1 MDIFQLERN
10 VVLHQKLHRPL
21 QFSMY
26 PFPTRPPRIW
36 LVVFNLPF
44 FLNLLS
50 LPCPRLLAPS
60 MRCARLRHL
69 SRNLFNLSDRTW
81 RFECNKA
88 NVALLQMCRSL
99 SNKLEA
105 GLNTRL
111 TKTLRGESLIPWWI
125 CAVRSTTVTW
135 KYVRSPFYIV
145 QQSQC
150 VPCIYIYNIYIITLS
165 PDFCRQSS
173 THTRALTR
181 TYMYVVGM
189 VAGWRAHRWRWYD
202 SYIRTTIIC
211 IFPFFSIEQSSTDAA
226 WWRKDG
232 VLVLSCFL
240 SDLWFLR
247 FFVSSAASLRR
258 NFVLSFS

>member
-1 MDIFQLERN
+1 
-10 VVLHQKLHRPL
+10 
-21 QFSMY
+21 
-26 PFPTRPPRIW
+26 
-36 LVVFNLPF
+36 
-44 FLNLLS
+44 
-50 LPCPRLLAPS
+50 

-69 SRNLFNLSDRTW
+69 SRNLFNLFDRTW

-211 IFPFFSIEQSSTDAA
+211 IFPFFFYWAKFHRRGLMTKGWSIGS
-226 WWRKDG
+226 
-232 VLVLSCFL
+232 LVLSKRFMISSL
-240 SDLWFLR
+240 LR
-247 FFVSSAASLRR
+247 FIGGFAEAELCPDRKSV
-258 NFVLSFS
+258 V

>member
-26 PFPTRPPRIW
+26 PWIW
-36 LVVFNLPF
+36 LVVRFNPPF
-44 FLNLLS
+44 FWTPLS
-50 LPCPRLLAPS
+50 PPCPRPLAPS
-60 MRCARLRHL
+60 VRCARLRHL

-150 VPCIYIYNIYIITLS
+150 VPCIYIFLIYILS
-165 PDFCRQSS
+165 HRPEIFVDRI
-173 THTRALTR
+173 
-181 TYMYVVGM
+181 
-189 VAGWRAHRWRWYD
+189 AHIHAH
-202 SYIRTTIIC
+202 SHAPTCT
-211 IFPFFSIEQSSTDAA
+211 
-226 WWRKDG
+226 
-232 VLVLSCFL
+232 
-240 SDLWFLR
+240 
-247 FFVSSAASLRR
+247 
-258 NFVLSFS
+258 

>member
-1 MDIFQLERN
+1 
-10 VVLHQKLHRPL
+10 
-21 QFSMY
+21 MY
-26 PFPTRPPRIW
+26 PRIW
-36 LVVFNLPF
+36 LVVRFNPL
-44 FLNLLS
+44 FLS
-50 LPCPRLLAPS
+50 PYKPYPYPLAPS

-69 SRNLFNLSDRTW
+69 SRNLFNLFDRTW

-150 VPCIYIYNIYIITLS
+150 ILCIYIYVYTCIYVYIYITTCISQRPEIFVDRVAHIHAHLYS
-165 PDFCRQSS
+165 
-173 THTRALTR
+173 
-181 TYMYVVGM
+181 YVCSGM
-189 VAGWRAHRWRWYD
+189 VAGWRAHRWQWYL
-202 SYIRTTIIC
+202 TTHT
-211 IFPFFSIEQSSTDAA
+211 FA
-226 WWRKDG
+226 
-232 VLVLSCFL
+232 
-240 SDLWFLR
+240 
-247 FFVSSAASLRR
+247 
-258 NFVLSFS
+258 

>member
-1 MDIFQLERN
+1 
-10 VVLHQKLHRPL
+10 
-21 QFSMY
+21 MY
-26 PFPTRPPRIW
+26 PRIW
-36 LVVFNLPF
+36 LVVRFNL
-44 FLNLLS
+44 FLSLPLN
-50 LPCPRLLAPS
+50 LPCPRPLAPP

-69 SRNLFNLSDRTW
+69 SRNLFNFSDRTW

-150 VPCIYIYNIYIITLS
+150 VPCIYLQYIYYHIVPIFV
-165 PDFCRQSS
+165 DR
-173 THTRALTR
+173 
-181 TYMYVVGM
+181 
-189 VAGWRAHRWRWYD
+189 VAHVHAH
-202 SYIRTTIIC
+202 SHAPTCT
-211 IFPFFSIEQSSTDAA
+211 
-226 WWRKDG
+226 
-232 VLVLSCFL
+232 
-240 SDLWFLR
+240 
-247 FFVSSAASLRR
+247 
-258 NFVLSFS
+258 